1 MIFHYEISKFI
12 SFGYSTLEVRE
23 KRMTIHAIC
32 LNDLYYKD
40 LYFTLQIKFFI
51 CMFSYA

>member
-23 KRMTIHAIC
+23 KRMTIKAIC
-32 LNDLYYKD
+32 LNESYYKD